1 MAADEHTV
9 AFLDARPVFKGHV
22 LVIPRLHYLTLANLP
37 PELTGQLFA
46 RVQQIS
52 AAMATASGTDG
63 SFIGVDNTVT
73 QSVPTCTSMS
83 YPARTEM
90 ACSGPQRCWP
100 TPAGTCSGPTPGTP
114 IRPSR
119 PATPVG
125 SVRHFPA
132 LTHQASRSPERAADP
147 SVERRGECLPG
158 WPVRGVYRA
167 GRERLQGG
175 LAGGG
180 TVPMIAPGSL

>member
-1 MAADEHTV
+1 MSSCVFCAIAAREKPNQPIVAADEHTV

-73 QSVPTCTSMS
+73 QSVPHLHVHVIPRTHRDGLQRTAAMLAYACGHLFWPHARYADQAEQAS
-83 YPARTEM
+83 YARRLSQ
-90 ACSGPQRCWP
+90 AL
-100 TPAGTCSGPTPGTP
+100 PGT
-114 IRPSR
+114 
-119 PATPVG
+119 
-125 SVRHFPA
+125 H
-132 LTHQASRSPERAADP
+132 SPGQP
-147 SVERRGECLPG
+147 QS
-158 WPVRGVYRA
+158 
-167 GRERLQGG
+167 
-175 LAGGG
+175 
-180 TVPMIAPGSL
+180 